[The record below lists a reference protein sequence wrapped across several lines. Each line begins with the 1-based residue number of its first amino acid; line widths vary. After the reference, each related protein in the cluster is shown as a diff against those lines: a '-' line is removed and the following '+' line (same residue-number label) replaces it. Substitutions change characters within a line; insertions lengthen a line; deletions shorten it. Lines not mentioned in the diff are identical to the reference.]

1 MLKYARPALLILL
14 VMFGIWYGFYTLS
27 PQWAR
32 ILNWQL
38 TDSDDITRT
47 LEVRAWL
54 DGQGFYDRMIHRSN
68 PPFGGE
74 LHWSRLSDAPLAL
87 VELLL
92 RPFFGA
98 AQAEIIGIFVT
109 PLLLGLV
116 FTYCA
121 YLASK
126 VLYNGRYNLL
136 IALFIVVFF
145 RALGV
150 NFAPGRVDHHGLQLI
165 AFALFLYGII
175 ANNKKG
181 GIIAG
186 IALAA
191 SLTIG
196 LEMLLLEIIGV
207 LWFVLMWVHDGE
219 KRATATQAFALSLL
233 VSIITGLIINVA
245 PYEIYQSANER
256 LSIAQAAPIAI
267 GALLLAIVAK
277 VASKRLA
284 RIRFI
289 SLFIIALPVF
299 GIAAQFPILFK
310 PLYWQVSPTLYKY
323 WFIDI
328 GETFPL
334 VKMGLNKQ
342 IILGGFSLLVII
354 ASVFNAAK
362 MARNADEKFYNFL
375 LPLLLLALCLV
386 MSFWF
391 QARITLQAAG
401 LATIIGIALLSQ
413 AVDNLPKATAIV
425 FCLII
430 NPFVPELALN
440 IAKQL
445 HIPFH
450 ASVPVFKVAAF
461 GGNKCYSKPYYE
473 NLNSLPKGLVANNIA
488 IGSYILINTHHDV
501 MTIPFHRDMGRDYL
515 FDIFLSDDETAQ
527 NLIKKRGINYIAY
540 CGGAMELRRI
550 AEYSPDSFMAHILGG
565 KPAGFIE
572 KIPNKTPSDIVIYR
586 IKDN

>member
-1 MLKYARPALLILL
+1 MVKYARPALLALL
-14 VMFGIWYGFYTLS
+14 VIFGIWYGFYALS

-54 DGQGFYDRMIHRSN
+54 DGQGFYDRMLHRSN

-87 VELLL
+87 VELIL

-98 AQAEIIGIFVT
+98 QQAEIIGVFFT

-126 VLYNGRYNLL
+126 PLYNGRYNLL
-136 IALFIVVFF
+136 IALFVVVFF

-165 AFALFLYGII
+165 SFALFLYGITS
-175 ANNKKG
+175 NDKKG

-207 LWFVLMWVHDGE
+207 LWLVLMWALNSKE
-219 KRATATQAFALSLL
+219 RAVSTQYFGVSLFI
-233 VSIITGLIINVA
+233 SIIVGLLINVA

-267 GALLLAIVAK
+267 GALLLAIVAR
-277 VASKRLA
+277 VAAQRTIKIRLVA
-284 RIRFI
+284 
-289 SLFIIALPVF
+289 LFIIALPVI
-299 GIAAQFPILFK
+299 GIATQFPILLK

-334 VKMGLNKQ
+334 LKMGINKQ
-342 IILGGFSLLVII
+342 IILGGFSVLVLI
-354 ASVFNAAK
+354 AGAFKAAHLAK
-362 MARNADEKFYNFL
+362 NTDTKFYNFL
-375 LPLLLLALCLV
+375 LLIVMLLVCVV
-386 MSFWF
+386 MTFWF
-391 QARITLQAAG
+391 QARVNLQAAG
-401 LATIIGIALLSQ
+401 LATIISIAILSE
-413 AVDNLPKATAIV
+413 AVDRLPKKSAILLCV
-425 FCLII
+425 IV
-430 NPFVPELALN
+430 NPFVPEWALN
-440 IAKQL
+440 LAREM
-445 HIPFH
+445 HVPFH
-450 ASVPVFKVAAF
+450 SSIPVFKVAAF
-461 GGNKCYSKPYYE
+461 GGSKCYSKPNYAT
-473 NLNSLPKGLVANNIA
+473 LNSLPKGLVANNIA
-488 IGSYILINTHHDV
+488 IGSYVLINTHHDV
-501 MTIPFHRDMGRDYL
+501 ITTPFHRDMGRDYL
-515 FDIFLSDDETAQ
+515 FNIYLSDDETAQ
-527 NLIKKRGINYIAY
+527 NLIKQRGINYLVY
-540 CGGAMELRRI
+540 CGSAMELRRI
-550 AEYSPDSFMAHILGG
+550 AEYSPNSFMAHVLYG
-565 KPAGFIE
+565 KAPNYLE
-572 KIPNKTPSDIVIYR
+572 KVPDNSGSDLVIYR
-586 IKDN
+586 VK

>member
-1 MLKYARPALLILL
+1 MLRYARPALLALL
-14 VMFGIWYGFYTLS
+14 VIFGIWYGFYALS

-54 DGQGFYDRMIHRSN
+54 DGQGFYDRMLHRSN

-87 VELLL
+87 VELIL

-98 AQAEIIGIFVT
+98 QQAEIIGVFFT
-109 PLLLGLV
+109 PLLLGLG

-121 YLASK
+121 YLAAK
-126 VLYNGRYNLL
+126 PLYEGRFSLL

-165 AFALFLYGII
+165 SFALFLYGII
-175 ANNKKG
+175 ANDKKG

-207 LWFVLMWVHDGE
+207 LWLVLMWAKDG
-219 KRATATQAFALSLL
+219 KARAIATQYFGVSLFI
-233 VSIITGLIINVA
+233 SIIIGLFINVA
-245 PYEIYQSANER
+245 PYEIFQSANER
-256 LSIAQAAPIAI
+256 LSIAQAAPIAM
-267 GALLLAIVAK
+267 GAILLAIVAK
-277 VASKRLA
+277 FASQSAIKI
-284 RIRFI
+284 RII
-289 SLFIIALPVF
+289 ALFIIALPVI
-299 GIAAQFPILFK
+299 GVAAQFPILLK

-334 VKMGLNKQ
+334 LEMGINKQ
-342 IILGGFSLLVII
+342 IILGGFSVLVFVAGIFK
-354 ASVFNAAK
+354 ATSLAK
-362 MARNADEKFYNFL
+362 NPDTKFYNFL
-375 LPLLLLALCLV
+375 LLLLLLLVCIV

-391 QARITLQAAG
+391 QARVTLQAAG
-401 LATIIGIALLSQ
+401 LATIIGIALFSE
-413 AVDNLPKATAIV
+413 AVDNLPKASAI
-425 FCLII
+425 FLCLVI

-440 IAKQL
+440 LAKAM
-445 HIPFH
+445 HVPFH
-450 ASVPVFKVAAF
+450 SSLPVFKVAAF
-461 GGNKCYSKPYYE
+461 GGNKCYAKPNYAT
-473 NLNSLPKGLVANNIA
+473 LNYLPKGLVANNIA
-488 IGSYILINTHHDV
+488 IGSYVLINTHHDV
-501 MTIPFHRDMGRDYL
+501 ITTPFHRDMGRDYL
-515 FDIFLSDDETAQ
+515 FNIYLADDETAQ
-527 NLIKKRGINYIAY
+527 KLMKQRGINYLVY

-550 AEYSPDSFMAHILGG
+550 AEYSPNSFMAHVLYGDA
-565 KPAGFIE
+565 PDYLE
-572 KIPNKTPSDIVIYR
+572 KVPDKTGSDVVIYR
-586 IKDN
+586 VKDN